1 MTTPRSNSFVPLSN
15 APASATERQDFH
27 LTLLPQTAVARP
39 AQSASTTPMVP
50 STPGLCQPRIMLQ
63 REGQTIT
70 RIRIQCACGHVME
83 LECEYEAKLAG
94 AAESK

>member
-27 LTLLPQTAVARP
+27 LTLLTQTAAARP
-39 AQSASTTPMVP
+39 AQPASTTPMAP
-50 STPGLCQPRIMLQ
+50 ATPGLCQPRITLQ
-63 REGQTIT
+63 RDGPTIT
-70 RIRIQCACGHVME
+70 SIRIQCACGHVME
-83 LECEYEAKLAG
+83 LECEYEAMPAG